1 MRKSCVIYDSW
12 AEFIIDLPP
21 EMAGEFAQKLL
32 KYAIKGEEV
41 NFSDPGLKAM
51 FASVKNRLD
60 EDYVKY
66 QAQVERAKTV
76 SKRSRTKS
84 NEVVTISNEVEGV
97 NDNDNV
103 NVNDK
108 DKKKNTKKKSN
119 LYNFPE
125 RNVNYEELKN
135 V

>member
-60 EDYVKY
+60 EDYAKY
-66 QAQVERAKTV
+66 QAKAERMKTN
-76 SKRSRTKS
+76 SSRNHT
-84 NEVVTISNEVEGV
+84 EIVTISERNRNDIAGV
-97 NDNDNV
+97 NVNV
-103 NVNDK
+103 NVNDNDK
-108 DKKKNTKKKSN
+108 KIKKKNAFH
-119 LYNFPE
+119 NFPE
-125 RNVNYEELKN
+125 RAINYEELKN

>member
-60 EDYVKY
+60 EDFAKY

-84 NEVVTISNEVEGV
+84 NEVVTISERNRNDIAGV
-97 NDNDNV
+97 NVNV
-103 NVNDK
+103 NVNDNDK
-108 DKKKNTKKKSN
+108 KIKKKNAFH
-119 LYNFPE
+119 NFPE
-125 RNVNYEELKN
+125 RAINYEELKN